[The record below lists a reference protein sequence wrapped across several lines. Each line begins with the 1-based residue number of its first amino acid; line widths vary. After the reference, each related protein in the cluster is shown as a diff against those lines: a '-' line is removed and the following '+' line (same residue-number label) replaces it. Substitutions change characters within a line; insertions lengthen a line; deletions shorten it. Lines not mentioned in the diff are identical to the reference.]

1 MRPAAALELP
11 RLLTN
16 RKSECPHL
24 EERGADYGE
33 ADYICQPHFLSIE
46 SGEADVE

>member
-1 MRPAAALELP
+1 MSPAAALELP

-16 RKSECPHL
+16 GKSECPHL

-33 ADYICQPHFLSIE
+33 AETIFASHIS
-46 SGEADVE
+46 S